1 MLITSRPD
9 GHKLFLFIALLFIC
23 SCGAR
28 KSMFSDNSIQKGIS
42 KTDFIGKY
50 GKPFS
55 SSLEENGME
64 ILEYKEVV
72 DVREY
77 TYVLS
82 SKFYFKNS
90 ELVKMKQE
98 ENEPPCADQIRLR
111 N

>member
-1 MLITSRPD
+1 MLITSKPNC
-9 GHKLFLFIALLFIC
+9 HKLFLFIALLFIC

-28 KSMFSDNSIQKGIS
+28 KSMFSDNSIHKGIS
-42 KTDFIGKY
+42 KTEFIEKFGT
-50 GKPFS
+50 PFS
-55 SSLEENGME
+55 SSLEEDGME

-82 SKFYFKNS
+82 SKFYFNNS

-98 ENEPPCADQIRLR
+98 ENEPPCANQIKLR